1 MSMVTDSATFI
12 ITRCAIGFALA
23 CFVCCQFW
31 SSCMFSPNVVG
42 TANAFAGGWGNLG
55 ACPVH
60 RPLTLHFPAPQQQL
74 VFLLASCTTQY
85 ASSCVV
91 SVSTSF
97 PADVCSRAPARQEAM
112 LAVRCGLCGS
122 KHPG

>member
-1 MSMVTDSATFI
+1 MTGLTLPLLCFAVFCMSMVTDSATFI

-55 ACPVH
+55 AK
-60 RPLTLHFPAPQQQL
+60 Q
-74 VFLLASCTTQY
+74 
-85 ASSCVV
+85 
-91 SVSTSF
+91 
-97 PADVCSRAPARQEAM
+97 SR
-112 LAVRCGLCGS
+112 
-122 KHPG
+122 

>member
-42 TANAFAGGWGNLG
+42 TANAFAGGWGNAGASQHAPPALG
-55 ACPVH
+55 
-60 RPLTLHFPAPQQQL
+60 
-74 VFLLASCTTQY
+74 
-85 ASSCVV
+85 
-91 SVSTSF
+91 
-97 PADVCSRAPARQEAM
+97 
-112 LAVRCGLCGS
+112 
-122 KHPG
+122 

>member
-1 MSMVTDSATFI
+1 MVTDSATFI

-55 ACPVH
+55 ACLGCLLTVAEIYSQCSSLANDMNMVSA
-60 RPLTLHFPAPQQQL
+60 RPAQSVWSPSAVLTTHEP
-74 VFLLASCTTQY
+74 
-85 ASSCVV
+85 
-91 SVSTSF
+91 SV
-97 PADVCSRAPARQEAM
+97 ADVCSITP
-112 LAVRCGLCGS
+112 
-122 KHPG
+122 